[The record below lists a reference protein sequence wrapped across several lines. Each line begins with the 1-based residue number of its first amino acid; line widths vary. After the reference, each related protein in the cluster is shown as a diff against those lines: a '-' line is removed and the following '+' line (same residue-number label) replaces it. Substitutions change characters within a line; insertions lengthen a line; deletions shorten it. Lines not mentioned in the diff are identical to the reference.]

1 MVSVVI
7 PCYSEEF
14 TFILKNGTHCLPS
27 LNDFGELD
35 FNCKVKNLIFKHKV
49 R

>member
-14 TFILKNGTHCLPS
+14 TFILKNGTHYLPS

-35 FNCKVKNLIFKHKV
+35 FNC
-49 R
+49 